1 MIKTDLIKKLL
12 KQKKPFLFI
21 DEIKEIGE
29 TNIVARFNLQKD
41 EYFLKGHFPE
51 EPVLPGVLLIE
62 MIAQS
67 ALFYMVYKLYNENY
81 FQKNNI
87 DYSAYLSK
95 VNYFNFKGHIIPDS
109 DIEIKV
115 DIKETLFENFY
126 NVKGRI
132 FEKKQLKCF
141 GEIILYFKK
150 N

>member
-1 MIKTDLIKKLL
+1 MIKIDLIEKLL

-21 DEIKEIGE
+21 DEIKEICE

-67 ALFYMVYKLYNENY
+67 ALFYMVYKLYNENT
-81 FQKNNI
+81 FEKKM

-95 VNYFNFKGHIIPDS
+95 VNYFNFKEQIIPDS
-109 DIEIKV
+109 DIEVKAE
-115 DIKETLFENFY
+115 IKETIFENFY

-132 FEKKQLKCF
+132 FESNQLKCF
-141 GEIILYFKK
+141 GEIILYFKEK
-150 N
+150 